1 MEGANPE
8 IPEEA
13 PSSGEMKKT
22 RTPKQPTPEMLEN
35 LKKAREKALAARQ
48 DLKALKERERLLE
61 KEEIDA
67 RWDRIYER
75 EQKIKENMNKTE
87 STKKPKK
94 TTKSKIIHVSPPLSE
109 VSSVVSSSS
118 EDEYIPPATTSRR
131 EHRKNA
137 AIQPRVGGPQPQP
150 PKPILQTQQQ
160 LHQPPNQLE
169 QLHRAMRAL
178 GLPVK

>member
-1 MEGANPE
+1 MQETNPE
-8 IPEEA
+8 IPVENA
-13 PSSGEMKKT
+13 PKKT
-22 RTPKQPTPEMLEN
+22 RTPTPEMLEN
-35 LKKAREKALAARQ
+35 LKKAREKALTARQ

-75 EQKIKENMNKTE
+75 EQKIKEATNLQEKAKAKTE
-87 STKKPKK
+87 AKKPKK
-94 TTKSKIIHVSPPLSE
+94 TNKSKIIHVSPPLSE

-118 EDEYIPPATTSRR
+118 EEEYIPPATTSRR

-150 PKPILQTQQQ
+150 PKPLLQTQQQ